1 MKKVVTIESFLHF
14 VEVIKNISYA
24 EKATLLYRGQP
35 NIEYELLPSI
45 ARLNEE
51 NKKTLLEY
59 EHKLV
64 SKAIGK
70 NPNLF
75 SEDNHAINLLVKL
88 QHFGIPT
95 RLLDVTY
102 NPFVAL
108 FFSCLSNATDDG
120 EIIVF
125 KTKYEVD
132 DREEK
137 IDETIHFFNNRYVN
151 IIASTYKIDGEY
163 PKNIEFLLDNIGY
176 YYKGFNVKGKGI
188 YFSTNIEEVVNHIKK
203 PLFVS
208 PIELTERQKRQQG
221 AFILF
226 PNKIDEDEGRY
237 CYINQIDGIS
247 KDDDRVLELLK
258 IPKDLKKEMIKG
270 ISKFGVTEEFLFPD
284 SMEVIC
290 KTIKNGIFD

>member
-88 QHFGIPT
+88 QH
-95 RLLDVTY
+95 LAYQLDY
-102 NPFVAL
+102 
-108 FFSCLSNATDDG
+108 
-120 EIIVF
+120 
-125 KTKYEVD
+125 
-132 DREEK
+132 
-137 IDETIHFFNNRYVN
+137 
-151 IIASTYKIDGEY
+151 
-163 PKNIEFLLDNIGY
+163 
-176 YYKGFNVKGKGI
+176 
-188 YFSTNIEEVVNHIKK
+188 
-203 PLFVS
+203 
-208 PIELTERQKRQQG
+208 
-221 AFILF
+221 
-226 PNKIDEDEGRY
+226 
-237 CYINQIDGIS
+237 
-247 KDDDRVLELLK
+247 
-258 IPKDLKKEMIKG
+258 
-270 ISKFGVTEEFLFPD
+270 
-284 SMEVIC
+284 
-290 KTIKNGIFD
+290 